1 MPERERQVLNLDA
14 LAVIRDAVSIG
25 GREYEIKAASDLS
38 PNDLAYLVKLSE
50 EAQGVQDQDFNEEG
64 VEKMMR
70 NLRQQVRLIFYS
82 DVPDDII
89 DGLGFGQMNEL
100 ADFFIER
107 AELGSRAM
115 RRRTQANQRRS
126 KISTGAT

>member
-64 VEKMMR
+64 VEKMKR
-70 NLRQQVRLIFYS
+70 NLRQQVRLIFYA
-82 DVPDDII
+82 DVPDEVI
-89 DGLGFGQMNEL
+89 DDLGFGQMSEL

-107 AELGSRAM
+107 ADLGSRAM
-115 RRRTQANQRRS
+115 RRRIQANQRHS
-126 KISTGAT
+126 KTSTGAT

>member
-64 VEKMMR
+64 VE
-70 NLRQQVRLIFYS
+70 
-82 DVPDDII
+82 DDAQPAPA
-89 DGLGFGQMNEL
+89 GC
-100 ADFFIER
+100 A
-107 AELGSRAM
+107 S
-115 RRRTQANQRRS
+115 S
-126 KISTGAT
+126 STPMCPMT

>member
-14 LAVIRDAVSIG
+14 LAIIRDAVSIG

-70 NLRQQVRLIFYS
+70 NLRQQVRLIFYA
-82 DVPDDII
+82 DVPDDVI
-89 DGLGFGQMNEL
+89 DALGLGQMSKL
-100 ADFFIER
+100 ADFFIGR

-126 KISTGAT
+126 KTSTGVT

>member
-38 PNDLAYLVKLSE
+38 PNDLAYLVKLSQ
-50 EAQGVQDQDFNEEG
+50 EAQDVQDQDFNEEV

-70 NLRQQVRLIFYS
+70 NLRQQMRLIFYS
-82 DVPDDII
+82 DVPDDVM
-89 DGLGFGQMNEL
+89 DSFSMGQVQQL
-100 ADFFIER
+100 VDFFIER
-107 AELGSRAM
+107 AELGSRTM

-126 KISTGAT
+126 KTSIGAT